1 MKKTFSYRKYGKRL
15 CSVALGLVAVG
26 IVGSA
31 IAQADESKNDS
42 SAKSAVT
49 EKTG

>member
-26 IVGSA
+26 LVGSA
-31 IAQADESKNDS
+31 IAQADESKS
-42 SAKSAVT
+42 ESFTLPA
-49 EKTG
+49 